1 MTRKEVAQ
9 MVDSIGL
16 PYAYY
21 QFDEDTAQAPPFVVF
36 FFSSSNDLYADQTN
50 YQRIENLS
58 IEFYS
63 SEVDF
68 DTEEAIETIL
78 NDAGLTF
85 YKEQSF
91 IESERMWQT
100 AYDMDV
106 LLTPEQN

>member
-36 FFSSSNDLYADQTN
+36 FFSTSNDLYADQTN
-50 YQRIENLS
+50 YQRIVSLS

-68 DTEEAIETIL
+68 DTEETIEAIL

-91 IESERMWQT
+91 IESERIWQT
-100 AYDMDV
+100 AYDMEIV
-106 LLTPEQN
+106 LTPETQ

>member
-36 FFSSSNDLYADQTN
+36 FFSTSNDLYADQTN
-50 YQRIENLS
+50 YQRIDSLS

-68 DTEEAIETIL
+68 DTEETIEAIL

-91 IESERMWQT
+91 IESERIWQT
-100 AYDMDV
+100 AYDMEIV
-106 LLTPEQN
+106 LTPETQ

>member
-36 FFSSSNDLYADQTN
+36 FFSTSNDLYADQTN
-50 YQRIENLS
+50 YQRIDSLS

-68 DTEEAIETIL
+68 DTEETIETIL

-91 IESERMWQT
+91 IESERIWQT
-100 AYDMDV
+100 AYDMEIV
-106 LLTPEQN
+106 LTPEQN

>member
-1 MTRKEVAQ
+1 

-21 QFDEDTAQAPPFVVF
+21 QFDEDTAQAPPFIVF
-36 FFSSSNDLYADQTN
+36 FFSTSNDLYADQTN
-50 YQRIENLS
+50 YQRIDSLS

-68 DTEEAIETIL
+68 DTEETIETIL

-91 IESERMWQT
+91 IESERIWQT
-100 AYDMDV
+100 AYDMEIV
-106 LLTPEQN
+106 LTPETE

>member
-9 MVDSIGL
+9 MVESIGL

-36 FFSSSNDLYADQTN
+36 FFSTSNDLYADQTN
-50 YQRIENLS
+50 YQRIDSLS

-68 DTEEAIETIL
+68 DTEETIETIL

-91 IESERMWQT
+91 IESERIWQT
-100 AYDMDV
+100 AYDMEIV
-106 LLTPEQN
+106 LTPETE

>member
-9 MVDSIGL
+9 MVESIGL

-36 FFSSSNDLYADQTN
+36 FFSTSNDLYADQTN
-50 YQRIENLS
+50 YQRIDSLS

-85 YKEQSF
+85 YKEQSY
-91 IESERMWQT
+91 IESERIWQT
-100 AYDMDV
+100 AYDMEIV
-106 LLTPEQN
+106 LTPETE

>member
-1 MTRKEVAQ
+1 

-16 PYAYY
+16 HYAYY

-36 FFSSSNDLYADQTN
+36 FFSTSNDLYADQTN
-50 YQRIENLS
+50 YQRIDSLS

-68 DTEEAIETIL
+68 DTEETIETIL

-91 IESERMWQT
+91 IESERIWQT
-100 AYDMDV
+100 AYDMEIV
-106 LLTPEQN
+106 LTPEQN

>member
-1 MTRKEVAQ
+1 

-36 FFSSSNDLYADQTN
+36 FFSTSNDLYADQTN
-50 YQRIENLS
+50 YQRIDSLS

-68 DTEEAIETIL
+68 DTEETIEAIL

-91 IESERMWQT
+91 IESERIWQT
-100 AYDMDV
+100 AYDMEIV
-106 LLTPEQN
+106 LTPETQ

>member
-1 MTRKEVAQ
+1 

-36 FFSSSNDLYADQTN
+36 FFSTSNDLYADQTN
-50 YQRIENLS
+50 YQRIDSLS

-68 DTEEAIETIL
+68 DTEESIETIL

-91 IESERMWQT
+91 IESERIWQT
-100 AYDMDV
+100 AYDMEIV
-106 LLTPEQN
+106 LTPETE

>member
-1 MTRKEVAQ
+1 

-36 FFSSSNDLYADQTN
+36 FFSTSNDLYADQTN
-50 YQRIENLS
+50 YQRIDSLS

-68 DTEEAIETIL
+68 DTEETIETIL

-91 IESERMWQT
+91 IESERIWQT
-100 AYDMDV
+100 AYDMEIV
-106 LLTPEQN
+106 LTPEQN

>member
-1 MTRKEVAQ
+1 

-50 YQRIENLS
+50 YQRIDSLS

-68 DTEEAIETIL
+68 DTEETIETIL

-91 IESERMWQT
+91 IESERIWQT
-100 AYDMDV
+100 AYDMEIV
-106 LLTPEQN
+106 LTPEQN